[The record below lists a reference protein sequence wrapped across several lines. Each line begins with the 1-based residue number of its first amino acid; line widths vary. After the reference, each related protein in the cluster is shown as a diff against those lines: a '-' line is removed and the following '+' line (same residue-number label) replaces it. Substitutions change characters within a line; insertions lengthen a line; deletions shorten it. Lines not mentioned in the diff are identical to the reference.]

1 MNYSWIFLSSQIDRN
16 ERFETDS
23 DSNINVILEMTTT
36 SRSENRKERRISLTR
51 KSEIVQILEH
61 NSWWI
66 IMKTDILSA
75 AEFLSETRILK

>member
-1 MNYSWIFLSSQIDRN
+1 M
-16 ERFETDS
+16 
-23 DSNINVILEMTTT
+23 TT

-51 KSEIVQILEH
+51 KSEIVQILEY

-66 IMKTDILSA
+66 IMKTEILSA